1 MRLCKNCKTEIND
14 SCNFCPNCGEKVE
27 REISPVVSQD
37 VERIKALIPVLK
49 NMMSGT
55 SEENMELVQALAEQ
69 RKMLDDT
76 IKELTELKEEIKKS
90 ANNVPANFMPYGQ
103 PYGPMMPY
111 PPYGAYPY
119 PSYVQQGGYP
129 PYGAYPYPPYPA
141 QAPKNESAPVEPSKE
156 KEQEQEE
163 AISQEPIQVVSDN
176 YFVQEDQEVSIIETE
191 EDREPVYKKK
201 KGRLLVRILSFIMI
215 LLSLGAI
222 VAPFMLPIVEFGSE
236 TKFAFCGKDV
246 LDTIIYN
253 FTLRGTEIQHVPS
266 LVDYIINYVLRAEDI
281 TLHIAW
287 WAYAV
292 SLVLVVILL
301 VIDAIIGFVR
311 VASGRTKGRFYWLSF
326 VSFILCAINIV
337 GLNILMTG
345 SGNFLK
351 LLAMGSYV
359 FVGAIVLRF
368 VLAFFVRNTKK
379 ESPNY
384 QSKKE
389 RKLAKKSEKKARKL
403 EKLAR

>member
-90 ANNVPANFMPYGQ
+90 ANSVPANFMPYGQ

-141 QAPKNESAPVEPSKE
+141 QAPKNESAPVEPIKE

-191 EDREPVYKKK
+191 EEREPVYEKK
-201 KGRLLVRILSFIMI
+201 KGKLLVRVLSFIMI

-222 VAPFMLPIVEFGSE
+222 VAPFMLAMIQIPGTNYVFG
-236 TKFAFCGKDV
+236 GKDV
-246 LDTIIYN
+246 LDAVIYN
-253 FTLRGTEIQHVPS
+253 FTLRGTEINSVF
-266 LVDYIINYVLRAEDI
+266 VGFIIDGVLRSSEVK
-281 TLHIAW
+281 LHIAW

-326 VSFILCAINIV
+326 VSLILCAINIV

-368 VLAFFVRNTKK
+368 ILAFFVRNTKK